1 MPRLPMMLLSL
12 PCCAAL
18 LTGCETVQ
26 HLGLTEVRVE
36 RPKVDPTLLACPD
49 EPAPPAAGTQRD
61 VAAFIVDLREA
72 GATCRGNLAA
82 VRQVLAPPISG
93 PPVSAG
99 RPTPPQTPPAR

>member
-1 MPRLPMMLLSL
+1 MMLLWL
-12 PCCAAL
+12 PFCAAL

-26 HLGLTEVRVE
+26 RLGLTEIRIE
-36 RPKVDPTLLACPD
+36 RPKVDPTLLTCPE

-61 VAAFIVDLREA
+61 AAAFIVDLREA

-82 VRQVLAPPISG
+82 VRQVLAPPDPG

-99 RPTPPQTPPAR
+99 RP